1 MAGRPKGSENRDKP
15 YREALR
21 LELAAAGEGMKALR
35 RVAAAHIAKAA
46 EGDMAAVRE
55 LADRLDGKVAQSVD
69 MTVRKQIAKELS
81 DDELAGIATG
91 SGEGVAEPSLDPS
104 QLN

>member
-1 MAGRPKGSENRDKP
+1 
-15 YREALR
+15 
-21 LELAAAGEGMKALR
+21 
-35 RVAAAHIAKAA
+35 
-46 EGDMAAVRE
+46 MAADEAPHSAKVSAAVA
-55 LADRLDGKVAQSVD
+55 LLDRGWGKPSQTVD

-91 SGEGVAEPSLDPS
+91 SSEGAVEPSLDPS